1 MRADFTP
8 ERIEELSSGEIF
20 VFGSNLNGNHYG
32 GAARIA
38 YERFGAEWGVSEG
51 LSGSTYAIPTLDKEM
66 QPVSET
72 DLFNSFRS
80 FIAVIKQHP
89 DLTFYL
95 TKIGCGIA
103 GWNVESVRKLLWKAI
118 YEESGNKIP
127 NNLVM
132 PYEFYYERSERNKNR
147 SRYGLYKL
155 PSDVLLKHSQREVGE
170 LKAYVDEL
178 EHNIKELREQ
188 LQRQREDFNKYK
200 NQNSQKI
207 DISALH
213 EAAHRVKSEE
223 MYKGMK
229 SQNKK
234 LRNELKILRKSKNEL
249 LYKMVQVGYM
259 KKNELSK
266 VLEEERLRR
275 EQLGNLASS
284 AVTEEERER
293 YHNEIVDCE
302 SAIQSLEEDLK
313 MYD

>member
-1 MRADFTP
+1 M
-8 ERIEELSSGEIF
+8 
-20 VFGSNLNGNHYG
+20 
-32 GAARIA
+32 
-38 YERFGAEWGVSEG
+38 
-51 LSGSTYAIPTLDKEM
+51 
-66 QPVSET
+66 
-72 DLFNSFRS
+72 
-80 FIAVIKQHP
+80 
-89 DLTFYL
+89 
-95 TKIGCGIA
+95 
-103 GWNVESVRKLLWKAI
+103 
-118 YEESGNKIP
+118 
-127 NNLVM
+127 
-132 PYEFYYERSERNKNR
+132 
-147 SRYGLYKL
+147 
-155 PSDVLLKHSQREVGE
+155 
-170 LKAYVDEL
+170 

-188 LQRQREDFNKYK
+188 LQRQQEDFNKYK

-229 SQNKK
+229 FQNKK

-266 VLEEERLRR
+266 ALDEERLRR
-275 EQLGNLASS
+275 EQLINLAVL

-302 SAIQSLEEDLK
+302 SVIQSLKEDLK

>member
-1 MRADFTP
+1 M
-8 ERIEELSSGEIF
+8 
-20 VFGSNLNGNHYG
+20 
-32 GAARIA
+32 
-38 YERFGAEWGVSEG
+38 
-51 LSGSTYAIPTLDKEM
+51 
-66 QPVSET
+66 
-72 DLFNSFRS
+72 
-80 FIAVIKQHP
+80 
-89 DLTFYL
+89 
-95 TKIGCGIA
+95 
-103 GWNVESVRKLLWKAI
+103 
-118 YEESGNKIP
+118 
-127 NNLVM
+127 
-132 PYEFYYERSERNKNR
+132 
-147 SRYGLYKL
+147 
-155 PSDVLLKHSQREVGE
+155 
-170 LKAYVDEL
+170 

-188 LQRQREDFNKYK
+188 LQKQQEDFNKYK
-200 NQNSQKI
+200 NSQKI

-266 VLEEERLRR
+266 ALEEERLRR

-302 SAIQSLEEDLK
+302 SVIQSLEEDLK